1 MRQNGFT
8 GRLRIIYL
16 WSILATV
23 FFQKANAI
31 DTTRYRFHVMPETS
45 YYGGIQSIAKDSLG
59 RIWYTGPDA
68 VFVYD
73 GSSFYQL
80 NELASASE
88 PGTKWRFGMLLQDK
102 EGRLFLTTNH
112 GLLQFNYSRFSF
124 DMQVPGRIRSI
135 RLNNDGNLVMLR
147 DDSLLMYHPR
157 HRKLQSFLL
166 PKEGYFEHVLISK
179 GMVLLSQA
187 GKLTR
192 FDTRTRTFKDFAV
205 LGNNNLANDVVEY
218 GGLMYFLTGRA
229 GLFSV
234 DGAGQVRRNV
244 PILASENRSVIAK
257 KLYLDPL
264 GIMWVATQTG
274 LFLYDPAHDSHTTL
288 TMNLS
293 DAYSLPNNSI
303 WTIYA
308 DPDQGAWLGTYGG
321 KLVYSSLYDKTVR
334 YFKPGPGSLNHPIV
348 SSFAEDRQGNIWIG
362 TEGGGLNY
370 WNRQVNTF
378 AYYLKGS
385 SNALSSNMIK
395 SLRFDPGKRY
405 LYIAAFNGGITT
417 YDALSRQFSSL
428 DFRNPYSQQPLTV
441 YDFIQDDQQA
451 WWMTDPD
458 NVLFYKAQ
466 EEAAVGV
473 ASILGSDN
481 KPVRLEIEALYQD
494 AQKMLRF
501 ITHDG
506 LFIVNPVTRKVIKH
520 YYLKNQPYA
529 VNSLC
534 CYREASNGDLWLG
547 TLGGGVNLLKKD
559 GTYLNFNS
567 SNGFPPKL
575 VFGILEDNGSKNIWL
590 STSEGIYYYEPSKN
604 KFSKARFYSD
614 NSCGSF
620 YIRSAYKTSKGEMLF
635 GGTNGFVIFDPAIM
649 GDNQQRPKVFFTGFL
664 VNNLKVTA
672 GTDRS
677 PLLKDISSLSNNKDE
692 RINLASSQSNIE
704 IRFSSN
710 SYLEAEKNQFTYR
723 MLGLSDEWQLISR
736 KQNAVQF
743 FDLPSGDYVFEIK
756 ASNNDGIW
764 GRNVSRLYIHVD
776 PPFFL
781 SWWAYLLYSLIAVVL
796 LFFIIRYYTN
806 KKMFKERLALEAIK
820 EQNMHELNQAR
831 TNFFTNISHDLK
843 TPLTLVLDPLK
854 QLKETIG
861 ADDKISSYMQVIEKN
876 VTRIQ
881 RMISQLLRFREI
893 ESQKITLNPQV
904 ADFIGFVKDV
914 FGLFELYANRKEIE
928 TDMASH
934 QPQLYVAF
942 DFDIIEKILTN
953 LFSNALKYT
962 PNKGYVGVRV
972 YESTAG
978 ELHRLPGEVNSKE
991 KEYISVEVL
1000 NSGDNFSE
1008 EQIAS
1013 LFTSFN
1019 RLSARRPTFEE
1030 SSGLG
1035 LAIVKELVDTL
1046 GGAVWMVNKMNKVS
1060 FTILLPLKR
1069 DANPGQVGGT
1079 VYDYTVS
1086 ELDDMMLEAAVPDQT
1101 GKNARKTNSV
1111 LLIEDDLS
1119 LRAYLEQRLSEKYN
1133 VYTASDGTEGLTK
1146 AEKIYPQ
1153 LVITDLMM
1161 PGFNG
1166 FEVCRR
1172 LRQNF
1177 KTSHIPI
1184 VMISGKGD
1192 DNQNKVRALE
1202 MGATVFIDKPFDVNY
1217 LLQQTETI
1225 LKSQQELKEK
1235 YSKRFLV
1242 DPSNV
1247 TISSMDEEL
1256 LTKAM
1261 KFIEENMD
1269 NPDYSVDRFVSD
1281 MNVGRTILY
1290 QKINDIVGMSIKEFI
1305 MNIRLKRSAY
1315 LLRHSDATVAEIAYQ
1330 TGFNNAKY
1338 FSICFKKQF
1347 EMSPSEFRKHAVS
1360 EGREN
1365 GNHKPG

>member
-1 MRQNGFT
+1 MGK
-8 GRLRIIYL
+8 LRIVYL
-16 WSILATV
+16 WIILVLV

-124 DMQVPGRIRSI
+124 EMNVPGRIRSI
-135 RLNNDGNLVMLR
+135 RLNDDGNLVMLR

-157 HRKLQSFLL
+157 TKKMQSFLL
-166 PKEGYFEHVLISK
+166 PKGGYFEHVLISK
-179 GMVLLSQA
+179 GLVFLSQA
-187 GKLTR
+187 GNLMR
-192 FDTRTRTFKDFAV
+192 FDTRAKTFIDFAR
-205 LGNNNLANDVVEY
+205 LGSDNLANDVAVY
-218 GGLMYFLTGRA
+218 GDLFYFLTGRGGIFA
-229 GLFSV
+229 V
-234 DGAGQVRRNV
+234 DGTGHIQRNV
-244 PILASENRSVIAK
+244 PILANGNRSVIAK

-274 LFLYDPAHDSHTTL
+274 LFLYHPVHDSHTTL

-308 DPDQGAWLGTYGG
+308 DPDQGVWLGTYGG

-334 YFKPGPGSLNHPIV
+334 YFKPGPESLNHPIV

-362 TEGGGLNY
+362 TEGGGLNF
-370 WNRQVNTF
+370 WNRQSNSF
-378 AYYLKGS
+378 SHYLKGAT
-385 SNALSSNMIK
+385 NAPNSNMIK
-395 SLRFDPGKRY
+395 SLRFDQEKKN
-405 LYIAAFNGGITT
+405 LYIAAFSGGITH
-417 YDALSRQFSSL
+417 YDALGHRFSSL
-428 DFRNPYSQQPLTV
+428 DFRNPYSQQPLTI
-441 YDFIQDDQQA
+441 YDFIQDHQLA

-458 NVLFYKAQ
+458 NVLFYKASA
-466 EEAAVGV
+466 EAAVGV
-473 ASILGSDN
+473 ASLQGIDN
-481 KPVRLEIEALYQD
+481 KPIRLEIESLYQD
-494 AQKMLRF
+494 AQRMLRF

-506 LFIVNPVTRKVIKH
+506 LFIVNPVTRKVIRH
-520 YYLKNQPYA
+520 YYLKDQPYA

-547 TLGGGVNLLKKD
+547 TLGGGVNLLKAD

-575 VFGILEDNGSKNIWL
+575 VFGILEDSGSKNIWL
-590 STSEGIYYYEPSKN
+590 STSEGIYYYEPSKG
-604 KFSKARFYSD
+604 KFSKARFYED

-635 GGTNGFVIFDPAIM
+635 GGTNGFVIFDPTSM
-649 GDNQQRPKVFFTGFL
+649 SDNRQRPKVFFTGFL

-672 GTDRS
+672 GSEHS
-677 PLLKDISSLSNNKDE
+677 PLSKDISSLSNKKDE
-692 RINLASSQSNIE
+692 RINLTSSQSNIE

-710 SYLEAEKNQFTYR
+710 SYLEAEKNQFSYR
-723 MLGLSDEWQLISR
+723 MRGLSDEWQLLNR

-743 FDLPSGDYVFEIK
+743 FDLPAGDYVFEVK
-756 ASNNDGIW
+756 ASNNDGLW
-764 GRNVSRLYIHVD
+764 GQEVSRLYIHVD

-796 LFFIIRYYTN
+796 LFFMIRYYTN
-806 KKMFKERLALEAIK
+806 KKVFKERLALEAIK
-820 EQNMHELNQAR
+820 EQNMRELNQAR

-854 QLKETIG
+854 QLKETLG
-861 ADDKISSYMQVIEKN
+861 VNDKTASYMQVIEKN

-928 TDMASH
+928 TDMAAH
-934 QPQLYVAF
+934 QSQLLVAF

-972 YESTAG
+972 YESTPE
-978 ELHRLPGEVNSKE
+978 ELNRLSGEVDPGE
-991 KEYISVEVL
+991 KEYVSVEVL
-1000 NSGDNFSE
+1000 NTGDNFSE
-1008 EQIAS
+1008 EQIAT

-1035 LAIVKELVDTL
+1035 LAIVKELVDAL
-1046 GGAVWMVNKMNKVS
+1046 GGAIWMVNKMNKIS
-1060 FTILLPLKR
+1060 FTMLLPFKR
-1069 DANPGQVGGT
+1069 EANPGQVGGT
-1079 VYDYTVS
+1079 VYDYTIS
-1086 ELDDMMLEAAVPDQT
+1086 ELDDMMLETVEPDTT
-1101 GKNARKTNSV
+1101 GKNARKANSV
-1111 LLIEDDLS
+1111 LLIEDDPS
-1119 LRAYLEQRLSEKYN
+1119 LRSYLEQRLSEKYN

-1153 LVITDLMM
+1153 LIITDLMM

-1166 FEVCRR
+1166 FELCRR

-1202 MGATVFIDKPFDVNY
+1202 MGATVFIDKPFEVNY

-1261 KFIEENMD
+1261 KFIEGNID
-1269 NPDYSVDRFVSD
+1269 NPDYSVERFVSD

-1315 LLRHSDATVAEIAYQ
+1315 LLQHADATIAEIAYQ

-1347 EMSPSEFRKHAVS
+1347 EMSPSEFRKHATS
-1360 EGREN
+1360 EGLHN
-1365 GNHKPG
+1365 TD

>member
-1 MRQNGFT
+1 MSK
-8 GRLRIIYL
+8 LRIIYL
-16 WSILATV
+16 LSIIAIA
-23 FFQKANAI
+23 FFQEAYAI
-31 DTTRYRFHVMPETS
+31 DSTHYRFRVMPETS

-88 PGTKWRFGMLLQDK
+88 PGSKWRFGTLLQDN

-112 GLLQFNYSRFSF
+112 GLLQFNYSRFTF
-124 DMQVPGRIRSI
+124 EMNVPGRIRSI
-135 RLNNDGNLVMLR
+135 RLNDDGNLVMLR
-147 DDSLLMYHPR
+147 DDSLLLYHPQKK
-157 HRKLQSFLL
+157 KLQTFSL
-166 PKEGYFEHVLISK
+166 PQGGYFEHVLIVK
-179 GMVLLSQA
+179 GSVFLSQA
-187 GKLTR
+187 GKLIR
-192 FDTRTRTFKDFAV
+192 FDTRVKLFKEFA
-205 LGNNNLANDVVEY
+205 LPGGNTPANDVVEY
-218 GGLMYFLTGRA
+218 NGLMYFLTGKDGIFAVDQA
-229 GLFSV
+229 GYI
-234 DGAGQVRRNV
+234 QRNV
-244 PILASENRSVIAK
+244 PVLANGNKQVIAK
-257 KLYLDPL
+257 KLYLDPM
-264 GIMWVATQTG
+264 GIMWVATQAG
-274 LFLYDPAHDSHTTL
+274 LFLYDPAHDRHTTL
-288 TMNLS
+288 TMNLN

-308 DPDQGAWLGTYGG
+308 DPDQGVWLGTYGG

-334 YFKPGPGSLNHPIV
+334 YFKPGPESLNHPIV
-348 SSFAEDRQGNIWIG
+348 SSFAEDAQGNIWIG

-370 WNRQVNTF
+370 WNRKNNHF
-378 AYYLKGS
+378 SYYLKS
-385 SNALSSNMIK
+385 LENAPNSNMIK
-395 SLRFDPGKRY
+395 SLRFDPEKRF
-405 LYIAAFNGGITT
+405 LYIAAFNGGITSYNAVDKKFT
-417 YDALSRQFSSL
+417 SL
-428 DFRNPYSQQPLTV
+428 DFRNPYSQQPLTI
-441 YDFIQDDQQA
+441 YDFIQDDQFA

-458 NVLFYKAQ
+458 NTLFYKA
-466 EEAAVGV
+466 AHDVAVGV
-473 ASILGSDN
+473 ATIIGVDN
-481 KPVRLEIEALYQD
+481 KPVKLEIEALYQD
-494 AQKMLRF
+494 GQKMLR
-501 ITHDG
+501 IVTHDG
-506 LFIVNPVTRKVIKH
+506 LFIVNPSSRKVIRH
-520 YYLKNQPYA
+520 YYLKDQPYA

-547 TLGGGVNLLKKD
+547 TLGGGVNVLKKD

-575 VFGILEDNGSKNIWL
+575 VFGILEDSGSKNIWL

-604 KFSKARFYSD
+604 TFSKARFYID

-635 GGTNGFVIFDPAIM
+635 GGTNGFVLFDPTSM
-649 GDNQQRPKVFFTGFL
+649 SDNRQQPKVFFTGFL
-664 VNNLKVTA
+664 VNNVKVTA
-672 GTDRS
+672 GSSDS
-677 PLLKDISSLSNNKDE
+677 PLSKDISSLSNNKEE
-692 RINLASSQSNIE
+692 RIELASSQSNIE

-723 MLGLSDEWQLISR
+723 MRGLSDEWQLLNR
-736 KQNAVQF
+736 KQNAIQF
-743 FDLPSGDYVFEIK
+743 FDLPAGDYIFEIK

-764 GRNVSRLYIHVD
+764 GLDVSRLYIHID

-781 SWWAYLLYSLIAVVL
+781 SWWAYLFYSLIAIVL
-796 LFFIIRYYTN
+796 LFFVMRYYTN
-806 KKMFKERLALEAIK
+806 KKVFKERLALEAVK
-820 EQNMHELNQAR
+820 EQNMRELNLAR

-854 QLKETIG
+854 QLKETLG
-861 ADDKISSYMQVIEKN
+861 ANDKTNSYMQVIEKN

-928 TDMASH
+928 TDMAAH

-962 PNKGYVGVRV
+962 PSKGYVGVRV
-972 YESTAG
+972 YESTTEELDRLSG
-978 ELHRLPGEVNSKE
+978 EIDPLE

-1000 NSGDNFSE
+1000 NTGDDFSE
-1008 EQIAS
+1008 EQITT

-1046 GGAVWMVNKMNKVS
+1046 GGAIWMVNKMNKVS
-1060 FTILLPLKR
+1060 FTILLPFKKE
-1069 DANPGQVGGT
+1069 ANPGQVSGT

-1086 ELDDMMLEAAVPDQT
+1086 ELDDMMLESAEPDHT
-1101 GKNARKTNSV
+1101 GKNARKANSV
-1111 LLIEDDLS
+1111 LLIEDDPS
-1119 LRAYLEQRLSEKYN
+1119 LRTYLEQRLSEKYN

-1153 LVITDLMM
+1153 LIITDLMM

-1184 VMISGKGD
+1184 VMVSGKGNED
-1192 DNQNKVRALE
+1192 QNKVKALE
-1202 MGATVFIDKPFDVNY
+1202 MGATVFIDKPFEVSY

-1225 LKSQQELKEK
+1225 LKSQEELKEK

-1242 DPSNV
+1242 DPANV

-1261 KFIEENMD
+1261 KFIEENID
-1269 NPDYSVDRFVSD
+1269 NPDYSVERFVSD

-1347 EMSPSEFRKHAVS
+1347 EMSPSEFRKHPSS
-1360 EGREN
+1360 EHKNANN
-1365 GNHKPG
+1365 GHV